1 MQGDGRAGKLDAP
14 APGSPKGRREQFPQR
29 SSRVILQGPPR
40 SGPTARRG
48 QTPEAPDEEPRTMA
62 TDETNRTDRRTFL
75 QAGALAAAS
84 AINTAAP
91 DAPAQDAAPKPLE
104 LPRRSL

>member
-1 MQGDGRAGKLDAP
+1 MREDGRAGKLDAP
-14 APGSPKGRREQFPQR
+14 ARGSLKGRREQFPQR
-29 SSRVILQGPPR
+29 SSRVIVHGPPR
-40 SGPTARRG
+40 SGPKARRG
-48 QTPEAPDEEPRTMA
+48 HTPEEPDEESSTMA

-84 AINTAAP
+84 ALNTAAP

-104 LPRRSL
+104 LPRRP